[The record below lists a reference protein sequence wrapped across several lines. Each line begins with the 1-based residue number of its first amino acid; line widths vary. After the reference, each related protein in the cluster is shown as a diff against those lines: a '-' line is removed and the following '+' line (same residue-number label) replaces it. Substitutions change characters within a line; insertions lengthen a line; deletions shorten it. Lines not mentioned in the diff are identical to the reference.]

1 MKNLFIILAL
11 ISFFSCNKAKK
22 EKNSDT
28 TNKTTEYVEKWI
40 PIAEARRYDDSIQK
54 LKNALDDSSISVENQ
69 ISPSRERKTY
79 RRFYTKEICLET
91 QQTYKEVV
99 VQGGYFIT
107 TDNYGNGVW
116 IPERTETVPGEIIC
130 VKSKLDTIYY

>member
-1 MKNLFIILAL
+1 MKNLFIIFTL

-22 EKNSDT
+22 EKNPDT
-28 TNKTTEYVEKWI
+28 INKTIKYIEKWI

-54 LKNALDDSSISVENQ
+54 LKNALEDSSVSVKNQ
-69 ISPSRERKTY
+69 ISASRERNTY
-79 RRFYTKEICLET
+79 RRFFTKEICLET
-91 QQTYKEVV
+91 QQTYREVV
-99 VQGGYFIT
+99 VQGECFIT
-107 TDNYGNGVW
+107 IDNYGNGVY